1 MSEKSNMEPENNS
14 STKEKC
20 EQDKHDEQDKHHEQ
34 DKQDEQDEK
43 NIKTYLNQLSD
54 NEKKSY
60 EIAKQHLESS
70 FSIAKSIGFINWN
83 ENK

>member
-20 EQDKHDEQDKHHEQ
+20 EQDK
-34 DKQDEQDEK
+34 QDEK

>member
-1 MSEKSNMEPENNS
+1 MSEKSNMEAENNS

-20 EQDKHDEQDKHHEQ
+20 EQDKQDEH
-34 DKQDEQDEK
+34 DEQDEK